1 MTESN
6 ADRPP
11 AEPTDFTE
19 LGRWLGER
27 RDHIRV
33 GVAPGDG
40 VVDGDPWNVVIH
52 IDGSYAGRDLAE
64 HMASVYAARLTHL
77 LGGPVGV
84 AH

>member
-11 AEPTDFTE
+11 AEPADFTE
-19 LGRWLGER
+19 LGRWLYER
-27 RDHIRV
+27 RDYIRV
-33 GVAPGDG
+33 DVAPGTG

-64 HMASVYAARLTHL
+64 HVASVYAARLTQL
-77 LGGPVGV
+77 LGGPVDV
-84 AH
+84 SR